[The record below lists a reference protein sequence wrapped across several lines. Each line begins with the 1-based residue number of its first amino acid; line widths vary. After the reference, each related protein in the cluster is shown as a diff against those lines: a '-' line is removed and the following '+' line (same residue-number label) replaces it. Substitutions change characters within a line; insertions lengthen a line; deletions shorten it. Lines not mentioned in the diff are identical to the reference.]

1 MSEIVITSN
10 DDYYLDQGIGF
21 DVSHSNATTVIILE
35 NSATATLI
43 FGCEDENGNFV
54 AYPDGDFLDG
64 RVINHGKGARLMVR
78 ASGISA
84 DSVTIGFYQNSN

>member
-1 MSEIVITSN
+1 MSETIITI
-10 DDYYLDQGIGF
+10 DGDYYLDQGLGF
-21 DVSHSNATTVIILE
+21 DVSHSSATTVIILE

-43 FGCEDENGNFV
+43 FGCEDENENFV

-78 ASGISA
+78 ASNISA
-84 DSVTIGFYQNSN
+84 NSVTIGFYLNSN